1 MTTTSERP
9 RQNLK
14 PAFARH
20 ETFHLRDGWLYKGLN
35 AVAEDGTA
43 LFAKDAHHQL
53 GIGIN
58 MRKSMLYWL
67 RATDLAR
74 PDVVQRGSPLSL
86 KLTST
91 AELIRQYDP
100 YLEDQGTLWLVH
112 TLLASNREMATF
124 WYWVFNE
131 APHRD
136 FNEDRLVALVQELL
150 EREELEPVTESSL
163 HKDATCFI
171 RTYLPAALRSKRPSA
186 ADSLDCPLSALGL
199 IREAGLPGMY
209 KFRIGEHR
217 NLPTGLFAYV
227 LYRFKEIISPNLAIV
242 SLEDLRWRPHSPGR
256 LLCLD
261 NRAILQRLEELENR
275 TSLARVIRTA
285 GLNMVALDEEK
296 TSFEVLESYYRH
308 SMESS

>member
-1 MTTTSERP
+1 M
-9 RQNLK
+9 
-14 PAFARH
+14 
-20 ETFHLRDGWLYKGLN
+20 
-35 AVAEDGTA
+35 
-43 LFAKDAHHQL
+43 
-53 GIGIN
+53 
-58 MRKSMLYWL
+58 
-67 RATDLAR
+67 
-74 PDVVQRGSPLSL
+74 
-86 KLTST
+86 
-91 AELIRQYDP
+91 
-100 YLEDQGTLWLVH
+100 
-112 TLLASNREMATF
+112 
-124 WYWVFNE
+124 FNE

-199 IREAGLPGMY
+199 IREVGLPGMY

-261 NRAILQRLEELENR
+261 NRTILQRLEELENR